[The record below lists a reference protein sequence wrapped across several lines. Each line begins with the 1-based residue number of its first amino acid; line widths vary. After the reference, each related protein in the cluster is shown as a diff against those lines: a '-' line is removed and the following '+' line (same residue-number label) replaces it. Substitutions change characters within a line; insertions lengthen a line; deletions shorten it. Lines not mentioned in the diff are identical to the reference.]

1 MVALRKLHSRKHNI
15 RLDKVNARLS
25 AWKSNFVCTWSGA
38 FHASTIEYETYS
50 PDRLSNYALQG
61 THHSSSTAVFT
72 FFGNS
77 SIGLRMIFF
86 LSRTNLRKQDPLIC
100 FLTCPS
106 GKPIFFFSQL
116 GLRDRW
122 LLELSSPC
130 SRLAALLTY
139 HRHNRQLSFI
149 TQFKS
154 PLARQQARSIQ
165 EVEVEV
171 KKSHYVSRD
180 GVEDQYSGGE
190 WTCSFLVSFGLAM
203 AN

>member
-1 MVALRKLHSRKHNI
+1 MIVITL
-15 RLDKVNARLS
+15 
-25 AWKSNFVCTWSGA
+25 
-38 FHASTIEYETYS
+38 
-50 PDRLSNYALQG
+50 
-61 THHSSSTAVFT
+61 FT
-72 FFGNS
+72 
-77 SIGLRMIFF
+77 
-86 LSRTNLRKQDPLIC
+86 
-100 FLTCPS
+100 
-106 GKPIFFFSQL
+106 
-116 GLRDRW
+116 
-122 LLELSSPC
+122 
-130 SRLAALLTY
+130 RLAALLTY

-154 PLARQQARSIQ
+154 PLARARSIQ